1 MVTGGMASK
10 KAESRRAN
18 IGRISSAHLE
28 MKVLWP
34 TKKKIYVA
42 DFPGGLVVKNLPVNA
57 DDTVLISG
65 PGRFHVLWSN

>member
-1 MVTGGMASK
+1 MVTGGMVSK

-28 MKVLWP
+28 VKVHWP
-34 TKKKIYVA
+34 TKKIYEA

-65 PGRFHVLWSN
+65 PGRFHMLWSN